1 MISYSEHSKI
11 IPYKVKAK
19 IKFLKV
25 TPGVEMSKYLGNTLL
40 ESMM

>member
-11 IPYKVKAK
+11 IPQVKAK

-25 TPGVEMSKYLGNTLL
+25 TPGVEMSKYLGNTLI